1 MIDYE
6 LVTGKADEV
15 QTTVK
20 KMLNN
25 GWLPLNLTS
34 TTIGST
40 IHFTQAMTR
49 TVEETNLMNDEL
61 RSLPKKAKR

>member
-6 LVTGKADEV
+6 LVTGKAEEV

-20 KMLNN
+20 KMLNE
-25 GWLPLNLTS
+25 GWTPLNLTS

-49 TVEETNLMNDEL
+49 TAETSLIVEPAT
-61 RSLPKKAKR
+61 PIKKAKR

>member
-40 IHFTQAMTR
+40 IYFTQAMTR
-49 TVEETNLMNDEL
+49 TAEKSLIVEPSTTSRKL
-61 RSLPKKAKR
+61 KK

>member
-15 QTTVK
+15 KTTVK
-20 KMLNN
+20 KMLNE
-25 GWLPLNLTS
+25 GWTPLNLTS

-49 TVEETNLMNDEL
+49 TAETSLIVEPAT
-61 RSLPKKAKR
+61 PIKKAKR

>member
-25 GWLPLNLTS
+25 GWTPLNLTS

-49 TVEETNLMNDEL
+49 TVEETSLMNDEL

>member
-25 GWLPLNLTS
+25 GWLPINITS

-49 TVEETNLMNDEL
+49 TAEESLIVEPSTTSRKL
-61 RSLPKKAKR
+61 KK

>member
-49 TVEETNLMNDEL
+49 TVDV
-61 RSLPKKAKR
+61 SLIVEPTTTSRKLKK